1 MKDGEKSSVAGDPS
15 SLIPHPSSP
24 ISHPSSL
31 ISHPPTIWLGDA
43 VEIKQPTAI
52 AFRRQTGANMLL
64 VGNDPEAALG
74 TMATAIVAVGASRVE
89 SRGLRDE
96 TGGMPPVLLLDGSPR
111 ESPQAEYWRAF
122 AKVFADCVELVG
134 PRDAAGVMA
143 RLAAEQAQRAADR
156 DVLRP
161 PAFVFVYNLSRFR
174 DLRKAEDDFGMG
186 AFGGG
191 GTEKPIEP
199 GKLFADLLAG
209 GPECGLHTVVWCDSY
224 NNVERW
230 FSRQSLR
237 ELEYRVAFQM
247 NAADS
252 SNLID
257 SAAASKLGVHRAL
270 LYREET
276 GASEK
281 FRPYGAPDVEWLRR
295 LRGGESGANEAP
307 PVADLDAFQVE

>member
-1 MKDGEKSSVAGDPS
+1 
-15 SLIPHPSSP
+15 
-24 ISHPSSL
+24 
-31 ISHPPTIWLGDA
+31 

-52 AFRRQTGANMLL
+52 VFHRQTGANVLL
-64 VGNDPEAALG
+64 VGNDAEAALG
-74 TMATAIVAVGASRVE
+74 TMATAIVAVAGVE
-89 SRGLRDE
+89 GGGSRDE
-96 TGGMPPVLLLDGSPR
+96 TGELPRVLLLDGSPR

-122 AKVFADCVELVG
+122 AKVFADCVQVVG
-134 PRDAAGVMA
+134 PRDASEVMA

-161 PAFVFVYNLSRFR
+161 LVFVFVYNLSRFR

-186 AFGGG
+186 GFGGG
-191 GTEKPIEP
+191 GTEKPVEP
-199 GKLFADLLAG
+199 GKLFAVLLAG
-209 GPECGLHTVVWCDSY
+209 GPECGLHTVIWCDSY

-276 GASEK
+276 GMSEK
-281 FRPYGAPDVEWLRR
+281 FRPYGAPDLEWLRS
-295 LRGGESGANEAP
+295 LRAEALADVP
-307 PVADLDAFQVE
+307 ADELAAPAADLDAFQVE